1 MPFSKPKQKTK
12 HMIELEGLEEY
23 NNVGALLGIDGL
35 DGEELLGAL
44 KRMNPVKRQRA
55 INKLANTGAPSRGS
69 RAEMEKHFGE
79 LPEHIKQGLS
89 KGELRLADTVIYSV
103 KKIAS
108 KVTKMFETQDTKT
121 IGLNSLSAARL
132 PKNQALI
139 VSGIYV
145 LAGVPAELNPEA
157 IMAANYDKIESMP
170 ALTTGEFSLKANKKV
185 IVPETSMHIFKTAS
199 NQTIPMGY
207 YKLSNPRLIHDDVL
221 IECTVELGSMTGIDP
236 KAHIYVGLHGT
247 ITTP

>member
-1 MPFSKPKQKTK
+1 
-12 HMIELEGLEEY
+12 MIELEGIEEY

-35 DGEELLGAL
+35 DGDELLGAL
-44 KRMNPVKRQRA
+44 RRMNPIKRQKA

-79 LPEHIKQGLS
+79 LPDHIKQALS
-89 KGELRLADTVIYSV
+89 KGELRLADTVIYSI
-103 KKIAS
+103 KKVAS

-145 LAGVPAELNPEA
+145 LAGNAAELTPDS
-157 IMAANYDKIESMP
+157 IMAIPFDKIESMP

-185 IVPETSMHIFKTAS
+185 IVPETSMHIFKTANNNS
-199 NQTIPMGY
+199 IPIGY
-207 YKLSNPRLIHDDVL
+207 YKLANPRLIHDDVL
-221 IECTVELGSMTGIDP
+221 IECTVEIGSMTGIDP
-236 KAHIYVGLHGT
+236 KTHLYVGLHGT